1 MGYSH
6 TMTVTA
12 MVKPGTAPSQIAEAF
27 RPILDYFG
35 HDDDVFEGGETII
48 QVGDDE
54 FSFNPTT
61 GHLSVSVYG
70 DVSYGHSDLVD
81 QVADNLGPLAA
92 EPGEIELYNH
102 DTGDIDNA
110 KSTFVFG
117 PNAETINLY
126 VAKQK
131 MESGLAL
138 ISEVVGKSGSED
150 MILAL
155 RHFVAAKTR
164 YFAECDARD
173 QAILPQDTDE
183 NAPAKTILRPDRD

>member
-1 MGYSH
+1 MRYNH
-6 TMTVTA
+6 TMLVTA
-12 MVKPGTAPSQIAEAF
+12 KVKPGTAPSQIAEAF
-27 RPILDYFG
+27 RPILDYLG
-35 HDDDVFEGGETII
+35 YEDDVFDKGDVFFRVGGDEFYFNPETRDVSVETGGE
-48 QVGDDE
+48 VKYGYL
-54 FSFNPTT
+54 N
-61 GHLSVSVYG
+61 LVSE
-70 DVSYGHSDLVD
+70 
-81 QVADNLGPLAA
+81 VADNLGPLAA
-92 EPGEIELYNH
+92 EPGEIELYDH
-102 DTGDIDNA
+102 DIADIDNA